1 MTTVESRLPNGLRV
15 VSHEMPHLGTV
26 ALGVWVAS
34 GARHEAETEHGI
46 SHLLEHM
53 AFKGTKRRSARDIA
67 EEIEQVGGD
76 LNAATSLDTTC
87 YYARV
92 LKDDVG
98 VALDILADII
108 QNPLYSA
115 DELEREREVILQEIA
130 STKDSPDDT
139 VYDLFQDAAFPG
151 QALGRPILGTPES
164 VTGFSAGDLRA
175 FLGSRYRA
183 GSMVLSAAGNIS
195 HDALLKRAEELFGGL
210 PAGET
215 PAAVH
220 AKYVGGQ
227 RVSSRVFEQAHVVLG
242 HRGLS
247 YRDPS
252 FYAAQVFSGLLGGG
266 MSSRLFQE
274 VREKRGLCYSI
285 YSSAWGLG
293 DTGLLSVHASTGPET
308 LQELI
313 DVVRQELS
321 RSVSEKPDEREIQRA
336 KAQLKTGLLMSLESS
351 VSRAEQMARQLLAF
365 GRLLTAE
372 ELIAKVDAVTAENVR
387 ETAELLVT
395 GSIPAIAVVGGG
407 EDADERSKAGEEV
420 AIAGG

>member
-1 MTTVESRLPNGLRV
+1 MTTTQSRLPNGLRV

-34 GARHEAETEHGI
+34 GARHEAEAEHGI

-53 AFKGTKRRSARDIA
+53 AFKGTSRRTARDIA

-92 LKDDVG
+92 LKDDVA
-98 VALDILADII
+98 VALDILADIV
-108 QNPLYSA
+108 QNPLYSS

-151 QALGRPILGTPES
+151 QPLGRPILGTPES
-164 VTGFSAGDLRA
+164 VTSFSATDLRS

-195 HDALLKRAEELFGGL
+195 HATLLKHAEALFGGL

-215 PAAVH
+215 PGAVP
-220 AKYVGGQ
+220 ARYVGGP
-227 RVSSRVFEQAHVVLG
+227 RHSGRTFEQAHVVLG
-242 HRGLS
+242 YHGLS

-252 FYAAQVFSGLLGGG
+252 FYAAQVYSGLLGGG

-308 LQELI
+308 LQELV
-313 DVVRQELS
+313 DVVRQELA
-321 RSVSEKPDEREIQRA
+321 RSVSEKPDEREIQRS

-365 GRLLTAE
+365 DRLLTAD
-372 ELIAKVDAVTAENVR
+372 ELIAKVDAVTAEHVR
-387 ETAELLVT
+387 ETAERLVT
-395 GSIPAIAVVGGG
+395 GSDLAIAVVGAGD
-407 EDADERSKAGEEV
+407 EADAASLADLGAAAG
-420 AIAGG
+420 A